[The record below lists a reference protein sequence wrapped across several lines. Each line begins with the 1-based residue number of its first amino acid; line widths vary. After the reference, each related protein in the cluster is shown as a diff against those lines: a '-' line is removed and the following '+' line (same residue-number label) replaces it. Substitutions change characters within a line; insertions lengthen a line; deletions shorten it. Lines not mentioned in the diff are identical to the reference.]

1 MWKPGAAFE
10 PRMSDAERE
19 ARYGGWLDAV
29 ARVRGDFR
37 AR

>member
-10 PRMSDAERE
+10 PIMGEVLRE

-29 ARVRGDFR
+29 ARVRSDTKEC
-37 AR
+37 